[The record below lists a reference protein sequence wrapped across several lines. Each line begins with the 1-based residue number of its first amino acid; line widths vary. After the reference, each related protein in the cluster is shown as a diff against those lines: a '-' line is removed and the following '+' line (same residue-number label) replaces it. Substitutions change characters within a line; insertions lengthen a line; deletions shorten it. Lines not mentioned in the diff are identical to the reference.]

1 LKQITVPISSH
12 IELLPGIYRLV
23 MDAPDIAC
31 IAQPGQFVMVNCG
44 PEILLNRPFSIH
56 RIEDSSKIA
65 LLYNIAGQGT
75 RYLSQRIQGEHVRL
89 IGPLGNG
96 FSINDTSEKLLLV
109 AGGIGV
115 APLVFLADRALSMDK
130 SVCMLIGASNV
141 SQLYPPNLLPAVDE
155 LITMT
160 DDGSSGMKGMITDVL
175 CDYIEKADQIF
186 TCGPAAMYKTIYD
199 MEKLRQLKNRIQ
211 LSLEARMGCGT
222 GICYGC
228 SIKTRHGMQTVCHDG
243 PVFSLDEII
252 MDEGNYDGSK

>member
-1 LKQITVPISSH
+1 LIV
-12 IELLPGIYRLV
+12 
-23 MDAPDIAC
+23 DAPDIAC
-31 IAQPGQFVMVNCG
+31 IAQPGQFMMVNCG

-56 RIEDSSKIA
+56 RIEDSTKIA
-65 LLYNIAGQGT
+65 LLYHIVGQGT
-75 RYLSQRIQGEHVRL
+75 RYLSQRVKGEYIRL

-96 FSINDTSEKLLLV
+96 FSIDDTSEQLLLV
-109 AGGIGV
+109 AGGIGI
-115 APLVFLADRALSMDK
+115 APLVFLADRALSMCK

-141 SQLYPPNLLPAVDE
+141 SQLYPRSLLPDVDE

-175 CDYIEKADQIF
+175 CDYVEKADQIF
-186 TCGPAAMYKTIYD
+186 ACGPEAMYKTIYH
-199 MEKLRQLKNRIQ
+199 MENIRQLKKRIQ

-228 SIKTRHGMQTVCHDG
+228 SIKTTNGMQTVCHNG

-252 MDEGNYDGSK
+252 LQEGNYDGSK